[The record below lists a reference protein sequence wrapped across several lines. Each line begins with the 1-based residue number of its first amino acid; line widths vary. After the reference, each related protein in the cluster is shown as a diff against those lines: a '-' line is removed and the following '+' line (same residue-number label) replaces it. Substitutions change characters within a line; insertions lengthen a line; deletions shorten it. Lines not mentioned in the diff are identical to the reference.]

1 MFNKPLIS
9 ILKSLIILL
18 SYWLS
23 SVRVFHESLH
33 FLLVITFFSSQR
45 DNFTK
50 TQQLIGFQGFF
61 KGTNHI
67 TGK

>member
-1 MFNKPLIS
+1 MFNKLLIS
-9 ILKSLIILL
+9 ILIF
-18 SYWLS
+18 S

-33 FLLVITFFSSQR
+33 FLLVILTFFSSQR

-50 TQQLIGFQGFF
+50 TQQLIGFQGLF

-67 TGK
+67 AGK